1 MTFRTKFFKNQDR
14 NGQRC
19 DIVKIH
25 HTKSGE
31 RYDIKFEDGAIIK
44 NVYTVT
50 VNTLLLQQHMRYLL
64 NWGSLLFRT
73 KKVKIT
79 S

>member
-44 NVYTVT
+44 NVY
-50 VNTLLLQQHMRYLL
+50 
-64 NWGSLLFRT
+64 SEEIE
-73 KKVKIT
+73 K
-79 S
+79 

>member
-14 NGQRC
+14 NGQHC
-19 DIVKIH
+19 DIVKTH

-44 NVYTVT
+44 NVY
-50 VNTLLLQQHMRYLL
+50 
-64 NWGSLLFRT
+64 SEEIE
-73 KKVKIT
+73 K
-79 S
+79 